1 MTRPRRNRDAVAPSL
16 FPFLAVLLC
25 TMGALVLIL
34 MLIVSGA
41 QASTRRT
48 TQAIEQEI
56 EVQEAALEIQQR
68 SLRSDFEEGQIE
80 VEKKRLAL
88 QGIEN
93 HIQETL
99 DELSQLAKTDAL
111 LEADETAESEADD
124 LRKMSELEKQL
135 ADAKSELL
143 NRTPKPAGE
152 KPIFAIIP
160 YDGRNGTHRRPIYLE
175 CVDDKLVIQPEGVE
189 LSNRDLQPPYGPGNP
204 LDAALRTIRSE
215 YVPAN
220 GAVTSTAYPLLVV
233 RPSGVLAYARARQAM
248 SGWDDQFGYELIDE
262 ELELAFPD
270 SKPGLKQRIA
280 SSLSLA
286 RERQA
291 AIAMAMPRSYR
302 GAMDFSGGS
311 GVRAE
316 PTSYSGSGGQGGT
329 GRGGARGGFS
339 AASPG
344 DGLAGVSGSEVEAIL
359 DGVGGFGSGGA
370 SQSRAN
376 QTGGAQSGISGS
388 QFDSNSL
395 LAMSGSQSGGDNTA
409 YGQSVFSDAAGESL
423 GGQSGSSEYAGSG
436 GGNGSASG
444 SPSSSSSS
452 NSSSQTG
459 VAGGSNG
466 FGQANAAQ
474 PGSPGGA
481 SGGVGSM
488 QAGGE
493 QVGIPTFGLTAN
505 LGEQGGQPS
514 SSANGQQA
522 ASRAGQPP
530 GGNPSQSGTSS
541 RRSSGASKSRSGS
554 GGSQGGSGNQTQSV
568 ASSRGRDWAWSGDNR
583 TLTPVSRSIR
593 LVCTT
598 DAWIL
603 PASRSSGQPVAIRYD
618 TTPVQRAEKLAALIR
633 QKVDS
638 WGYAL
643 DGGYWKPELIVEVGP
658 GAQWRYEQLQRLF
671 ESSGLRIIA
680 ARSQPTGATTLPRR
694 TR

>member
-1 MTRPRRNRDAVAPSL
+1 MTRLRRNRDAVAPSL

-56 EVQEAALEIQQR
+56 EIQQAALEIQQR
-68 SLRSDFEEGQIE
+68 SLHNDFEEGQIE

-88 QGIEN
+88 QGVES
-93 HIQETL
+93 HIQQAL
-99 DELSQLAKTDAL
+99 SELSQLAKTDAL
-111 LEADETAESEADD
+111 LEASQTAESEADE
-124 LRKMSELEKQL
+124 LRKLTELEKQL

-143 NRTPKPAGE
+143 NRSPKPAGE

-175 CVDDKLVIQPEGVE
+175 CVGDKLVIQPEGVE
-189 LSNRDLQPPYGPGNP
+189 LTRRDLQPPYGPGNP

-262 ELELAFPD
+262 ELELAFPE

-302 GAMDFSGGS
+302 GAMDFSDGS
-311 GVRAE
+311 AVRAE
-316 PTSYSGSGGQGGT
+316 PTSYSGSRGQGTGSGGT
-329 GRGGARGGFS
+329 RGGFS
-339 AASPG
+339 GASSADAIPG
-344 DGLAGVSGSEVEAIL
+344 ASSHEVNAIL
-359 DGVGGFGSGGA
+359 DGIGGFG
-370 SQSRAN
+370 
-376 QTGGAQSGISGS
+376 TGGAGQTQTNQAGRSQSGATGS
-388 QFDSNSL
+388 QFNSDSL
-395 LAMSGSQSGGDNTA
+395 LAMPGSQSGGNDLA
-409 YGQSVFSDAAGESL
+409 HGQSMF
-423 GGQSGSSEYAGSG
+423 SGSGAEGGVDVSSESGGSG
-436 GGNGSASG
+436 SADGPASG
-444 SPSSSSSS
+444 NQAASD
-452 NSSSQTG
+452 NSSSRRG
-459 VAGGSNG
+459 VVGGSG
-466 FGQANAAQ
+466 AGYGQASQ
-474 PGSPGGA
+474 PPPGSPGGA
-481 SGGVGSM
+481 SGAGSM

-493 QVGIPTFGLTAN
+493 QVGIPTFGMTAN
-505 LGEQGGQPS
+505 MVQQSGSPTGQQASAGGQPS
-514 SSANGQQA
+514 GSSNR
-522 ASRAGQPP
+522 S
-530 GGNPSQSGTSS
+530 SQSGSSS

-554 GGSQGGSGNQTQSV
+554 GGSQGGSSSQTQPV
-568 ASSRGRDWAWSGDNR
+568 AASRGRDWAWSGDRR

-593 LVCTT
+593 LLCTT
-598 DAWIL
+598 GAWIL
-603 PASRSSGQPVAIRYD
+603 PASRSGGQPTVIRYEG
-618 TTPVQRAEKLAALIR
+618 TPVQRAEQLAGIIR
-633 QKVDS
+633 KKVDS

-643 DGGYWKPELIVEVGP
+643 DGGYWKPELVVEVGP
-658 GAQWRYEQLQRLF
+658 GAQWRYEQLIRLF
-671 ESSGLRIIA
+671 ESSGLKIIS
-680 ARSQPTGATTLPRR
+680 ARNQPTGATTLPRR
-694 TR
+694 NR